1 MDCDRLRRFSQK
13 VQAVAVD
20 EPLQRVITFAQR
32 IRDRSSGQDN
42 EATNGHRGLQQLT
55 RTDEVAAMGGN
66 RRTGPAGG
74 GSPEC
79 ACMQRPVT
87 ADSCPPQPSGR
98 RELLGAAF
106 VGGLGLSLSPQALA
120 ADPRMTRPQ
129 PGDRFVFAHGEKA
142 RKVISDTDL
151 TPGGPPV
158 LAWPMDPASKTI
170 RDGSRLNQVLILRLD
185 AAEFDERTRERATA
199 DGIVAY
205 SASCTHALCPVTG
218 WKPDKQIVHCPCH
231 NSEFDPRVSA
241 KVVFGPAPRPLP
253 ALPLKAGE
261 GGPVVAAP
269 FTGRVGAGV

>member
-1 MDCDRLRRFSQK
+1 MDSDRQGRFSQQ
-13 VQAVAVD
+13 VQAVGVD
-20 EPLQRVITFAQR
+20 EPSQRVITFTQR

-42 EATNGHRGLQQLT
+42 ESINGHRGLQQLT
-55 RTDEVAAMGGN
+55 RTDKAAAMGGN
-66 RRTGPAGG
+66 GRTDGAGALPG
-74 GSPEC
+74 C
-79 ACMQRPVT
+79 ACAQGPDAQQRT
-87 ADSCPPQPSGR
+87 GR

-106 VGGLGLSLSPQALA
+106 AGGLGLSLSPQALA

-129 PGDRFVFAHGEKA
+129 AGDQFVFASGPKA
-142 RKVISDTDL
+142 RKVITDADL
-151 TPGGPPV
+151 DPGGSPV
-158 LAWPMDPASKTI
+158 LAWPLDPVSKTI

-185 AAEFDERTRERATA
+185 AAEFDERTRERATP

-261 GGPVVAAP
+261 GAPVVAAP
-269 FTGRVGAGV
+269 FTGKVGAGA